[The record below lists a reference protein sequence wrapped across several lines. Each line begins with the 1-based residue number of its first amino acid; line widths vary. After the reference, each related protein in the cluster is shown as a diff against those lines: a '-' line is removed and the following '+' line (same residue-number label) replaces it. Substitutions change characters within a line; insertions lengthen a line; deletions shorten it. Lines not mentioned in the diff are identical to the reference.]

1 MNLKKTGMH
10 NIVIIDD
17 EEQIVRSI
25 KRYCKE
31 FKEEGLVDKIET
43 EVNSGKFL
51 DDLLDTSIYQDF
63 NTYLLDIDMP
73 IKGDEV
79 AKEIKNKYP
88 CSQIVFISDYDNRM
102 NVASNSNDIV
112 NALDKPIK
120 KEKLKEC
127 LLNLCSINLSLSM
140 TNLKSNEKISS
151 SVSTK
156 DLIAI
161 TSDLNNIID
170 LENNLRDLYMSKNN
184 ISLLFNNNDI
194 FKIHSSL
201 SEFIKE
207 HKISINEF
215 IKISGSTYLNKKY
228 ITEFSSSNM
237 EVSCRYC
244 KTYKFNYKFPVSRD
258 NKSEVKKLFDS
269 KK

>member
-25 KRYCKE
+25 KRYCEE
-31 FKEEGLVDKIET
+31 FKKDGLVDKIKT
-43 EVNSGKFL
+43 EVNSEKFF
-51 DDLLDTSIYQDF
+51 DELLDTSIYQDF

-73 IKGDEV
+73 IKGDEL
-79 AKEIKNKYP
+79 AKKIKNKYP
-88 CSQIVFISDYDNRM
+88 YSQIVFISDYDNRM
-102 NVASNSNDIV
+102 EHTFKSKDLIV
-112 NALDKPIK
+112 NVLDKPIK

-127 LLNLCSINLSLSM
+127 LLNLCSRNLSLSM
-140 TNLKSNEKISS
+140 TNIKSDEKISS
-151 SVSTK
+151 YVSTK

-170 LENNLRDLYMSKNN
+170 LKNDLRDLCMSKNN
-184 ISLLFNNNDI
+184 IALLFKNNDI

-201 SEFIKE
+201 SEFINGN
-207 HKISINEF
+207 KISINEF
-215 IKISGSTYLNKKY
+215 IKLSGSTYLNKKY
-228 ITEFSSSNM
+228 ITKFIPSNM
-237 EVSCRYC
+237 EVYC
-244 KTYKFNYKFPVSRD
+244 KNDKFNYKFPVSRD
-258 NKSEVKKLFDS
+258 NKSEVKKFLDS